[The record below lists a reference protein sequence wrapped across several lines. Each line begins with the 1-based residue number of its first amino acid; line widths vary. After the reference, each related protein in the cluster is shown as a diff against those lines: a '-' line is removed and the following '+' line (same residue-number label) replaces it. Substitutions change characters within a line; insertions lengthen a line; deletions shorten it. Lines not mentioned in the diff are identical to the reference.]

1 MKSVISS
8 IKEKNNTGRTAI
20 LIPAYNEEKY
30 IKRVIEG
37 CFKYGIDIITVDDG
51 STDGTLKEIE
61 SIPSP
66 ENFSII
72 NLKHELNKGKGKSLK
87 TGFSYIIKNNY
98 SGVITLDADGQ
109 HNTDEIK
116 NFLRTIDEEKP
127 DLIIGNRLGNA
138 KNMPFIRLATNVI
151 TSWIISAIAGR
162 KVRDVQSGFRY
173 IRTEILKNINL
184 ETGNFETEPE
194 LIIKSSWA
202 GYNIK
207 NIPISTIYHKNFIS
221 HVNPVSDTIKFFKLV
236 FNSMGWRRK
245 LYRNKS

>member
-1 MKSVISS
+1 MKPGITN
-8 IKEKNNTGRTAI
+8 IEEKNNNNRIAI

-30 IKRVIEG
+30 IKKVIKG

-51 STDGTLKEIE
+51 STDGTIKEIR
-61 SIPSP
+61 SIPAP
-66 ENFSII
+66 ENFRII
-72 NLKHELNKGKGKSLK
+72 TLKHKVNKGKGKSLK

-109 HNTDEIK
+109 HSTGEIK
-116 NFLRTIDEEKP
+116 NFLKILEKEKP
-127 DLIIGNRLGNA
+127 DLVIGDRLGNT

-151 TSWIISAIAGR
+151 TSWIISVIAGK

-173 IRTEILKNINL
+173 IKTEILKNINL

-207 NIPISTIYHKNFIS
+207 NIPITTIYHKNFIS

-236 FNSMGWRRK
+236 FNSMRWKRK
-245 LYRNKS
+245 LSKK